1 MDDDDVTQT
10 MDRPSVSVG
19 STFDQDQPRQ
29 TQSAPRPTS
38 FVSPRSFPTEAAYET
53 AEEEGDVV
61 PVGGEASAVTGAH
74 EEVSQELGE
83 AAEEFVEASPAQ
95 LAESSTDSPEA
106 DLEAIEGYA
115 PIAASEAQEFGEE
128 ADLEFLPEVGS
139 ADGVGGGE
147 SARSEFLPIIASLV
161 PTLVSAAGPALAK
174 GVMARLRPRT
184 RSIIARLAQM
194 PKPAGPIGQSNLL
207 DLIAKLLSSGQLK
220 PGGESSTEADQA
232 VASEAAAALEV
243 IIGTDDRLR
252 ITGTKNSPW
261 RRYCALRITFPS
273 GRTYRGTGFL
283 IGRRAVATAGH
294 CVYLHAEGGWARK
307 IEVIP
312 GMNGN
317 DRPFGSAFAVSMR
330 SVGGWVNGK
339 QPASDYGCVI
349 LPQGAF
355 GGRSLGKFGFAA
367 LSNAQL
373 LACPAVLGGYPGD
386 KPFAQLWGMSR
397 KIKTVGPKTLTYD
410 IDTMG
415 GQSGAPVYIKH
426 KGSRTVVGIH
436 NYGAGTGN
444 SATRVTKPVFDRLKA
459 WSGIS

>member
-10 MDRPSVSVG
+10 MDRPSVSAGG
-19 STFDQDQPRQ
+19 SLDQDQPRQ
-29 TQSAPRPTS
+29 TQSTSRPTS
-38 FVSPRSFPTEAAYET
+38 FFPQRQFSSETGYET
-53 AEEEGDVV
+53 AEEEGDVGAA
-61 PVGGEASAVTGAH
+61 GGEVGAVTGAH
-74 EEVSQELGE
+74 EEVSQELSE
-83 AAEEFVEASPAQ
+83 AAEEFAEASTEQ
-95 LAESSTDSPEA
+95 LAESSADSPES
-106 DLEAIEGYA
+106 DLEAVEGYA
-115 PIAASEAQEFGEE
+115 PLPSSESQESGGE
-128 ADLEFLPEVGS
+128 ALEFLPEAGS
-139 ADGVGGGE
+139 ADGIGGGE
-147 SARSEFLPIIASLV
+147 SERQEFFPILAALV

-174 GVMARLRPRT
+174 GVMARLRPRSK
-184 RSIIARLAQM
+184 SIIARLAKM
-194 PKPAGPIGQSNLL
+194 PKPAVPGGQANLL
-207 DLIAKLLSSGQLK
+207 DLIARLLSSGQLK

-252 ITGTKNSPW
+252 ITATKNTPW

-317 DRPFGSAFAVSMR
+317 DRPFGSTFAVSMR

-373 LACPAVLGGYPGD
+373 LACPAVLAGYPGD

-397 KIKTVGPKTLTYD
+397 KIKTVGPKTLIYD

-459 WSGIS
+459 WSAIN